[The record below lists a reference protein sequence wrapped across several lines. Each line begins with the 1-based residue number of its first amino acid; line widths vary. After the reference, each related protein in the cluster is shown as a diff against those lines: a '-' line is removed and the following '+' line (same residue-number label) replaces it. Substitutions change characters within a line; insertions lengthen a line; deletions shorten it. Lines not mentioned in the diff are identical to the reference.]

1 MRGELSNRRAT
12 SSAPARVARRG
23 ARRSAGGKKR
33 PLATR
38 SRRATCA

>member
-1 MRGELSNRRAT
+1 MRTELSNRRAT
-12 SSAPARVARRG
+12 GSAPARVARRG
-23 ARRSAGGKKR
+23 ARHSVGDKKR